1 MNKYDKDGQGEKYLM
16 QIMMSE
22 DTNLLRSAALEMVVV
37 VGHMYKRIQ
46 LHVLLHPAFFLAGFL
61 SCYYFIK

>member
-1 MNKYDKDGQGEKYLM
+1 MNKHDKDGQGEKYLM

-22 DTNLLRSAALEMVVV
+22 DPNLLRSAALEMVVV

>member
-22 DTNLLRSAALEMVVV
+22 DPNLLRSAALEMVVV